1 MNIDGR
7 PISRARRSKTERILA
22 ASEQLFLEF
31 GYAAT
36 SMNLVAHRA
45 GVSKTTIYT
54 RYRSK
59 EDLFAATIQAV
70 CTRYGADIPLDDLGD
85 LPLEEALFQAGRR
98 FVDLL
103 WSPEAIKTRQ
113 SAVSEAARMPGVG
126 RLYLRAGPER
136 IVSGFAALFER
147 IAQCDSARVV
157 DPVFAARQFLA
168 ALLGDDYYAL
178 ELGLSNHPSVE
189 ERDAFTR
196 RAVALFVHG
205 IHNGPA

>member
-1 MNIDGR
+1 MNIDER

-22 ASEQLFLEF
+22 ASEQLFLEC

-36 SMNLVAHRA
+36 SMNLVVHQA

-54 RYRSK
+54 RYMSK
-59 EDLFAATIQAV
+59 EDLFAPTIQAV
-70 CTRYGADIPLDDLGD
+70 CKRYGADILLDDLGD
-85 LPLEEALFQAGRR
+85 LPLEDALFQAGRR

-113 SAVSEAARMPGVG
+113 SAVSEAARLPGVG

-147 IAQCDSARVV
+147 IAQRDSARVG
-157 DPVFAARQFLA
+157 DPVFTARQFLA

-178 ELGLSNHPSVE
+178 ELGLSSHPSDE
-189 ERDAFTR
+189 QRDAFTR
-196 RAVALFVHG
+196 RAVALFVRG
-205 IHNGPA
+205 IHNGAA